1 MMKPSRW
8 YAGLAVGA
16 SLLLVACGGD
26 DKGAPAPSASTSTIT
41 GTAAI
46 GAPMVGASIT
56 LRCLNNG
63 SASTTSDASGE
74 FTVTVPTVNLPC
86 AISAVPAGGGQSHYS
101 VTSGSGSVVANISPM
116 TSLALALAGA
126 TPDATWFAAL
136 NNAGLQALAAALN
149 AAVSNLSTALSGYA
163 LPANFN
169 PFSSPLIAPAAG
181 QSGNDYDRLL
191 EQLQAALDAS
201 ADPSFANLLASA
213 AGGSLT
219 LPTPPRTPGATSVE
233 TFFTTFAGGYNLK
246 VTSVASEG
254 VSAGAAALF
263 PLGSARAVTIGAN
276 GDVTFA
282 AVGRTITYAAADYNR
297 DFTGTASTQNQVNY
311 RDSDTGWLELS
322 IFYDPAT
329 GELRLDPA
337 GFLANDEGLAMLKG
351 PVYLPTSAPP
361 VATCSSGDDKLVFT
375 NGPADFCGFSRS
387 ASANSIPNYFQFTS
401 AAGAHGVTYV
411 KFDMNS
417 DDSAVLKVTIENDAY
432 AFGCGGALPACT
444 GVSVSTGS
452 SYKQFTLSG
461 TALAVINGASQG
473 ITVNGLLIHPVTA
486 GGGGDTGG
494 SGTLAQQLSAPFA
507 GTYLLSCYSN
517 GSSSPL
523 VERTVV
529 VNADGSSTL
538 DGNAVISTGH
548 GGQVKLQRGASGSYS
563 YQGFYHDPVS
573 FKSTYFKLS
582 FKDDGALVTDSNR
595 SHLAN
600 VDDVGG
606 SCTGISGP
614 NVGSGAINMSTLP
627 ALIGSYALTDTLTCS
642 GASTPLPAGLTT
654 VAIDSDGTLR
664 AGSISLTSAQYV
676 AEGKA
681 FTIQDGVS
689 IPGGGFMTP
698 AAISFTV
705 GGEVADGSGGMVAG
719 GFFFQFDKDKNATN
733 VQVTR
738 NPATAQCLP

>member
-86 AISAVPAGGGQSHYS
+86 AISAAPAGGGQSHYS

-246 VTSVASEG
+246 VTSVVSEG

-337 GFLANDEGLAMLKG
+337 GFLANDEGLATLKG

-387 ASANSIPNYFQFTS
+387 ASANSITNYFQFTS
-401 AAGAHGVTYV
+401 AAGTHGVTYV

-452 SYKQFTLSG
+452 SYKQFTLSD
-461 TALAVINGASQG
+461 TALAVINGAIQG
-473 ITVNGLLIHPVTA
+473 ITVNGLLIHPVTSPPPEPAGTLAGLIGAAHAGTYVLSCPVA
-486 GGGGDTGG
+486 GGG
-494 SGTLAQQLSAPFA
+494 SA
-507 GTYLLSCYSN
+507 N
-517 GSSSPL
+517 
-523 VERTVV
+523 RTVV
-529 VNADGSSTL
+529 INADGSSTV
-538 DGNAVISTGH
+538 DGNAVVDGSH
-548 GGQVKLQRGASGSYS
+548 AGGIGAS
-563 YQGFYHDPVS
+563 FNN
-573 FKSTYFKLS
+573 
-582 FKDDGALVTDSNR
+582 VTS
-595 SHLAN
+595 
-600 VDDVGG
+600 
-606 SCTGISGP
+606 SGTW
-614 NVGSGAINMSTLP
+614 TLP
-627 ALIGSYALTDTLTCS
+627 APTYNLFFNANGTLMAGPVHGATGSLMGCTAVSGARAAALNPATVIAGYARSAQLTCTHNFNP
-642 GASTPLPAGLTT
+642 GTPVTRANPDGSTAF
-654 VAIDSDGTLR
+654 AIDSNGVVTLGELRLSAADYNGTNPNW
-664 AGSISLTSAQYV
+664 SL
-676 AEGKA
+676 E
-681 FTIQDGVS
+681 D
-689 IPGGGFMTP
+689 
-698 AAISFTV
+698 
-705 GGEVADGSGGMVAG
+705 
-719 GFFFQFDKDKNATN
+719 NATYPIQYIESRVLRVSDYTGNTATEVKLKVELNADDSLRN
-733 VQVTR
+733 VVYENQGHRGTCWL
-738 NPATAQCLP
+738 PAS